1 MGTVSSKRYSQAIFQ
16 IAVESDKINLWET
29 DLALLCESI
38 QDEDIRTYLD
48 SPEIE
53 SSKKI
58 GIINDSFNN
67 SINSMA
73 INLMSLLVTK
83 NAVSDLPDMVI
94 EFNKLVDE
102 RKGVEQA
109 EIVSAVE
116 LDIDQETQIL
126 GLFQELVGKEVSIS
140 RRIDSNV
147 LGGFVARVGDR
158 LIDGSLSTRIKNM
171 ERDLLRGA

>member
-1 MGTVSSKRYSQAIFQ
+1 
-16 IAVESDKINLWET
+16 
-29 DLALLCESI
+29 
-38 QDEDIRTYLD
+38 
-48 SPEIE
+48 
-53 SSKKI
+53 
-58 GIINDSFNN
+58 
-67 SINSMA
+67 
-73 INLMSLLVTK
+73 
-83 NAVSDLPDMVI
+83 MVI